1 MKVHMTKATKPPS
14 LTWRKTLNSLLGL
27 CLCWLGT
34 IASAQAPAQAPAA
47 TALPSEAQVQ
57 AQYQNCPGGYYTGPR
72 SGKARYTKDPW
83 LWVVTPEFAKR
94 FCMPAEFV
102 SQELKGAEAIAY
114 RMVQD
119 PDEET
124 CGWGDK
130 PEVCLRA
137 TEHRFEIYY
146 KNGTIPK
153 ERDVPYA
160 HVANLPSRKL
170 FGVSDQERKFKM
182 QSVRKKPRVGAMGVF
197 ESQQFGL
204 QSVANGKIAW
214 PLGTLAQQVYYEEVF
229 EGIDYLALE
238 GASGFSRLEG
248 WRKSGAR
255 QMVITAQKLGDQR
268 RYSQTPMNEFALVI
282 TLPTQ
287 LSERLIENDQTRG
300 LDLQGLAREALKP
313 APAKPTK
320 PWGGHHAH

>member
-1 MKVHMTKATKPPS
+1 MTKTMPPTRS
-14 LTWRKTLNSLLGL
+14 TWRQVVNSLLGL
-27 CLCWLGT
+27 FVCFVAAQSL
-34 IASAQAPAQAPAA
+34 AQAPTGTAGQPAVQGK
-47 TALPSEAQVQ
+47 EA
-57 AQYQNCPGGYYTGPR
+57 ASNCPSGHYTGPR
-72 SGKARYTKDPW
+72 PGKARYTKDPW
-83 LWVVTPEFAKR
+83 SWVVTPEFAKR

-153 ERDVPYA
+153 ELDVPYA

-282 TLPTQ
+282 TLPSK
-287 LSERLIENDQTRG
+287 LSERLIENDQARG
-300 LDLQGLAREALKP
+300 LNLGGLAREAFKP
-313 APAKPTK
+313 APANSVKP
-320 PWGGHHAH
+320 

>member
-1 MKVHMTKATKPPS
+1 MTKTMPPTRS
-14 LTWRKTLNSLLGL
+14 TWRQVVNRLLGL
-27 CLCWLGT
+27 FVCFVAAQSL
-34 IASAQAPAQAPAA
+34 AQAPNGTAGQPAVQGK
-47 TALPSEAQVQ
+47 EA
-57 AQYQNCPGGYYTGPR
+57 ASNCPSGHYTGP
-72 SGKARYTKDPW
+72 SPGKARYTKDPW

-119 PDEET
+119 SDEET

-153 ERDVPYA
+153 ARDFPYFQRT
-160 HVANLPSRKL
+160 HGSSGKL
-170 FGVSDQERKFKM
+170 LASSDAEWNFSKKSLRT
-182 QSVRKKPRVGAMGVF
+182 KPRVGALGVF
-197 ESQQFGL
+197 ENQQFGL
-204 QSVANGKIAW
+204 QSIKDGKIAW
-214 PLGTLAQQVYYEEVF
+214 PLGTLYQTSYCEEVF
-229 EGIDYLALE
+229 QELDVVTLE

-248 WRKSGAR
+248 WRKSGAG

-282 TLPTQ
+282 TLPSK
-287 LSERLIENDQTRG
+287 LSERLIENDQARG
-300 LDLQGLAREALKP
+300 LNLEGLAREAFKP
-313 APAKPTK
+313 APATSVKP
-320 PWGGHHAH
+320 